1 MKRTKYSIFIILF
14 ALLCPSCN
22 SRKKSSHN
30 DREIIAE
37 LGEEVLYTDE
47 LNTIIKQELF
57 DELNK
62 IYEIKKKAVEQLI
75 NVKLLQKEA
84 DKKQLSYQQYI
95 DNYTDNQIQRLGID
109 SLSKRYNL
117 KSIIEFRDANMY
129 NVATNSPT
137 GKISGLY
144 RLKGFIIDNLLDSL
158 KQVPDVVAQAVYGL
172 SIGYYSERKEC
183 GYVQARKNRVWES
196 NQSGEQIRRKTVLW
210 KKEFS
215 HRRRE
220 LHDLSSNCYEKGVET
235 ILRECQVQMA
245 IPITEFIA
253 LCCEMMEIAFMRFA
267 DEASG
272 FLGALL
278 QEEKREVMEAVA
290 YEEVHRH
297 VTEFIHHIQQGQEVD
312 ESKLSKSVME
322 AVKYMRK
329 HYSEP
334 ISLES
339 VSAEVHLK
347 TDYLSRIF
355 KEETGMNYS
364 AFLAEIR
371 LKKAAYLLN
380 NTSERVQEIG
390 KAVGYPNV
398 SYFSTTFKK
407 RFGLN
412 PYEFRRK
419 G

>member
-1 MKRTKYSIFIILF
+1 MKKFKLFRAFFLLLAVLSVLSGCAGKKTVEQSGNAYTIYYLNTSGIQLVGSEYRTETTDLD
-14 ALLCPSCN
+14 ALV
-22 SRKKSSHN
+22 
-30 DREIIAE
+30 RELLDKMGNVPADLDCQRALPERIEKITYRIE
-37 LGEEVLYTDE
+37 GNVLY
-47 LNTIIKQELF
+47 L
-57 DELNK
+57 
-62 IYEIKKKAVEQLI
+62 YA
-75 NVKLLQKEA
+75 
-84 DKKQLSYQQYI
+84 
-95 DNYTDNQIQRLGID
+95 
-109 SLSKRYNL
+109 
-117 KSIIEFRDANMY
+117 DANYALM
-129 NVATNSPT
+129 NSVQEILCRAALT
-137 GKISGLY
+137 KTLTQI
-144 RLKGFIIDNLLDSL
+144 
-158 KQVPDVVAQAVYGL
+158 PDIEYL
-172 SIGYYSERKEC
+172 SIYC
-183 GYVQARKNRVWES
+183 A
-196 NQSGEQIRRKTVLW
+196 EQ
-210 KKEFS
+210 
-215 HRRRE
+215 
-220 LHDLSSNCYEKGVET
+220 
-235 ILRECQVQMA
+235 
-245 IPITEFIA
+245 PITDAAGNPVGMLSASDFVDSIRDVNSFERTE
-253 LCCEMMEIAFMRFA
+253 LTLYFA
-267 DEASG
+267 NEAG
-272 FLGALL
+272 DQLV
-278 QEEKREVMEAVA
+278 EEKREVMEAVA